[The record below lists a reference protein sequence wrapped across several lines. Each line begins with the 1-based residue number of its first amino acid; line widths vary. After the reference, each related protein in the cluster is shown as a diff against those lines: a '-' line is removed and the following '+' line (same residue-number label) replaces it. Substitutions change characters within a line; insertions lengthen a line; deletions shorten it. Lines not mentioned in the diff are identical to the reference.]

1 VAEKTRY
8 KTPKFQKAD
17 AEKLASSIGCSGS
30 HQDADGKWLPCAT
43 EEEMQKLSMDAE
55 PDKKPVG
62 FYDKKE
68 GKPKRKKR
76 GKRKRYIN
84 DEWENLRQRA
94 PLGFDTLPDG
104 SLVSGNNP
112 PIPAVGETVTA
123 FGGGTIPGITN
134 SGSKSALGASI
145 GERAGGASSSGSSSG
160 GVDRDGDGNINDG
173 TEDERPAQKKKRD
186 ERRDSAP
193 RTNEPP
199 RPRDERRDS
208 APRTNKPPRPRDER
222 RDGPWMNEAPK
233 PKRPRQN
240 TPPARPIP
248 NNPRGRDTPARP
260 IPNNPIDK
268 NRGEAIR
275 YASSNPAGKETDNQE
290 RLAEYKKRQP
300 KKKKQTIY
308 EGGRRN
314 SRALMPNGP
323 DPKDY
328 PADKY
333 DLVDEDGKPYQ
344 RGKSDYDEGME
355 TKAGKVSGPEYV
367 RDNDPDVF
375 IDPESARFRSRQLGC
390 IGISRRISK
399 TGRAVWMPCTNMSD
413 YSRAAGST
421 SLGRR
426 GQRRDM
432 ENTVRT
438 IVSRELKK
446 NKK

>member
-1 VAEKTRY
+1 MAEKTRY

-173 TEDERPAQKKKRD
+173 TEDERPAQRKKR
-186 ERRDSAP
+186 E
-193 RTNEPP
+193 
-199 RPRDERRDS
+199 
-208 APRTNKPPRPRDER
+208 ER

-248 NNPRGRDTPARP
+248 NNPKGRDTPARP
-260 IPNNPIDK
+260 IPNNPVDK
-268 NRGEAIR
+268 NRSEAIR
-275 YASSNPAGKETDNQE
+275 YANSKPVGKETDNQE

-308 EGGRRN
+308 EGGRAN
-314 SRALMPNGP
+314 SRTLMPNGP
-323 DPKDY
+323 DPKNY

>member
-1 VAEKTRY
+1 MAEKTRY

-43 EEEMQKLSMDAE
+43 EEEMQKISMDAE

-160 GVDRDGDGNINDG
+160 GVDRDGDGNVNDG
-173 TEDERPAQKKKRD
+173 TEDERPAQKKQRDQAKR
-186 ERRDSAP
+186 
-193 RTNEPP
+193 
-199 RPRDERRDS
+199 
-208 APRTNKPPRPRDER
+208 
-222 RDGPWMNEAPK
+222 
-233 PKRPRQN
+233 N
-240 TPPARPIP
+240 TP
-248 NNPRGRDTPARP
+248 
-260 IPNNPIDK
+260 
-268 NRGEAIR
+268 
-275 YASSNPAGKETDNQE
+275 SNP
-290 RLAEYKKRQP
+290 QP
-300 KKKKQTIY
+300 KKKKQKIHK
-308 EGGRRN
+308 GGRRY
-314 SRALMPNGP
+314 SGALMPKGP
-323 DPKDY
+323 NPEDY
-328 PADKY
+328 PENEY
-333 DLVDEDGKPYQ
+333 DLINPDGTPYQ

-355 TKAGKVSGPEYV
+355 TKAGQVSGPEYV

-375 IDPESARFRSRQLGC
+375 MDPESARFRSRQLGC

>member
-1 VAEKTRY
+1 MAEKTRY
-8 KTPKFQKAD
+8 KSPKFQKAD
-17 AEKLASSIGCSGS
+17 AEKLATAIGCSGS

-43 EEEMQKLSMDAE
+43 EEEMQKLSVDAE

-62 FYDKKE
+62 FYDEKE

-76 GKRKRYIN
+76 GKRKRYIH
-84 DEWENLRQRA
+84 DEGENLKQRA

-112 PIPAVGETVTA
+112 PLPAVGETVTA
-123 FGGGTIPGITN
+123 FGGGIIPGITN
-134 SGSKSALGASI
+134 SGSKSAH
-145 GERAGGASSSGSSSG
+145 E
-160 GVDRDGDGNINDG
+160 
-173 TEDERPAQKKKRD
+173 
-186 ERRDSAP
+186 
-193 RTNEPP
+193 
-199 RPRDERRDS
+199 
-208 APRTNKPPRPRDER
+208 
-222 RDGPWMNEAPK
+222 EA
-233 PKRPRQN
+233 
-240 TPPARPIP
+240 
-248 NNPRGRDTPARP
+248 
-260 IPNNPIDK
+260 
-268 NRGEAIR
+268 
-275 YASSNPAGKETDNQE
+275 TD
-290 RLAEYKKRQP
+290 
-300 KKKKQTIY
+300 I
-308 EGGRRN
+308 
-314 SRALMPNGP
+314 
-323 DPKDY
+323 
-328 PADKY
+328 
-333 DLVDEDGKPYQ
+333 
-344 RGKSDYDEGME
+344 
-355 TKAGKVSGPEYV
+355 KAGRATGPEYV

>member
-1 VAEKTRY
+1 MADKTRY
-8 KTPKFQKAD
+8 KAPKFQKAD
-17 AEKLASSIGCSGS
+17 AEKLAAAIGCSGV
-30 HQDADGKWLPCAT
+30 HQDANGKWLPCAT

-76 GKRKRYIN
+76 GKRKRYVN
-84 DEWENLRQRA
+84 DEWENLRERA

-112 PIPAVGETVTA
+112 PIPAAGETVTA

-134 SGSKSALGASI
+134 SGSKSALGATI

-160 GVDRDGDGNINDG
+160 GVDRDGDGVINDG
-173 TEDERPAQKKKRD
+173 TEDERPAQRKKR
-186 ERRDSAP
+186 E
-193 RTNEPP
+193 
-199 RPRDERRDS
+199 
-208 APRTNKPPRPRDER
+208 ER

-240 TPPARPIP
+240 TPPAQPIP

-275 YASSNPAGKETDNQE
+275 YANSKPVGKETDNQE

-308 EGGRRN
+308 EGGRAN

-323 DPKDY
+323 DPKNY

-344 RGKSDYDEGME
+344 RGKSDYDGGVE
-355 TKAGKVSGPEYV
+355 TKAGQMTGPEYV

-375 IDPESARFRSRQLGC
+375 MDPDSARFRSRQLGC

-413 YSRAAGST
+413 YSRVSGST

>member
-1 VAEKTRY
+1 
-8 KTPKFQKAD
+8 
-17 AEKLASSIGCSGS
+17 
-30 HQDADGKWLPCAT
+30 
-43 EEEMQKLSMDAE
+43 MQKLSMDAE

-145 GERAGGASSSGSSSG
+145 GERAGGASYSGSSSG

-199 RPRDERRDS
+199 RPRDERRD
-208 APRTNKPPRPRDER
+208 
-222 RDGPWMNEAPK
+222 GPWMNEPHK
-233 PKRPRQN
+233 PRKERREPRQN

-248 NNPRGRDTPARP
+248 NNPKGRDTPARP
-260 IPNNPIDK
+260 IPNNPKGRDTPIRPIPNNPIRQNRDQARREPDTGVDK
-268 NRGEAIR
+268 NRDQARRETDTGAARNRDQARREPDTEVDKNRDQAKR
-275 YASSNPAGKETDNQE
+275 NTPSNP
-290 RLAEYKKRQP
+290 QP
-300 KKKKQTIY
+300 KKKKQKIY
-308 EGGRRN
+308 KGGRRY
-314 SRALMPNGP
+314 SRELMPNGP
-323 DPKDY
+323 DPKNY

-344 RGKSDYDEGME
+344 RGKSDYDEGIE
-355 TKAGKVSGPEYV
+355 TKAGQVSGPEYV

-375 IDPESARFRSRQLGC
+375 MDPESARFRSRQLGC

>member
-1 VAEKTRY
+1 MAEKTRY

-112 PIPAVGETVTA
+112 PIPAVGETVTT

-160 GVDRDGDGNINDG
+160 GVDRDGDGNVNDG

-186 ERRDSAP
+186 ERRDSP

-208 APRTNKPPRPRDER
+208 APRTNEPPRPRNERRDER
-222 RDGPWMNEAPK
+222 RDGPWMNEAPL
-233 PKRPRQN
+233 PPRPSQN

-248 NNPRGRDTPARP
+248 NNRGTTPPARP
-260 IPNNPIDK
+260 IPNNPI
-268 NRGEAIR
+268 
-275 YASSNPAGKETDNQE
+275 
-290 RLAEYKKRQP
+290 P

-308 EGGRRN
+308 SDGRRN
-314 SRALMPNGP
+314 SRALMPEGS
-323 DPKDY
+323 DPKNY

-333 DLVDEDGKPYQ
+333 DLVNPDGTPYQ

-355 TKAGKVSGPEYV
+355 TKAGQTTGPEYV

>member
-1 VAEKTRY
+1 MAEKKRY
-8 KTPKFQKAD
+8 KSPKFQKAD
-17 AEKLASSIGCSGS
+17 AEKLATAIGCSGS

-43 EEEMQKLSMDAE
+43 EDEMQKLSMEAE

-145 GERAGGASSSGSSSG
+145 GERAGGASFSGSSSG
-160 GVDRDGDGNINDG
+160 GVDRDGDGNVNDG
-173 TEDERPAQKKKRD
+173 TEDERPAQKKK
-186 ERRDSAP
+186 
-193 RTNEPP
+193 
-199 RPRDERRDS
+199 RDERRDS

-222 RDGPWMNEAPK
+222 RDGPWMNEPPK
-233 PKRPRQN
+233 PRKERREPRQN

-248 NNPRGRDTPARP
+248 NRPEGRDTPARP
-260 IPNNPIDK
+260 IPNRPEGRDTPIRPIPNNPIRQNRDQARREPDTGVDK
-268 NRGEAIR
+268 NRDQAKR
-275 YASSNPAGKETDNQE
+275 NTPSNP
-290 RLAEYKKRQP
+290 QP
-300 KKKKQTIY
+300 KKKKQKIY
-308 EGGRRN
+308 KGGRRY
-314 SRALMPNGP
+314 SGLMPKGP
-323 DPKDY
+323 NPEDY
-328 PADKY
+328 PENEY
-333 DLVDEDGKPYQ
+333 DLINPDGTPYQ

-355 TKAGKVSGPEYV
+355 TKAGQVSGPEYV

-375 IDPESARFRSRQLGC
+375 MDPESARFRSRQLGC